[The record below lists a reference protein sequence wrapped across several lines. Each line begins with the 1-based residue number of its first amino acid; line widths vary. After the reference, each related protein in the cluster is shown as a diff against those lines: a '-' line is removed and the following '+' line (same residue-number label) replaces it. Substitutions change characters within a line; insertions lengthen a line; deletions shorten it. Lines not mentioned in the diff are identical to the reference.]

1 MEKRNVEYVEGI
13 YMNEECIICGEEMK
27 DVYDTHNAQP
37 VADGRCCTDCN
48 FNRVIPARIQRLMKR

>member
-27 DVYDTHNAQP
+27 DVYDNHNAQP

-48 FNRVIPARIQRLMKR
+48 FNRVIPARLAQYSDL

>member
-1 MEKRNVEYVEGI
+1 M

-27 DVYDTHNAQP
+27 DVYDNHNAQP

-48 FNRVIPARIQRLMKR
+48 YDRVLPARLAQYSD